1 MRSVP
6 WDAPPG
12 CVPGAQPLSAGD
24 AGHYTAFESM
34 GSGNP
39 APQGSQPSLAG
50 HLDRQHRHRLTAATS
65 EDHVMAK
72 ETQELHPRG
81 RRLRSQLWFDNPDDP
96 GMTALY
102 FERYLNFG
110 LTKHELM
117 SGRPIIGIAQSGS
130 DLSPCNRH
138 HLQLAQRVR
147 EGIRDG
153 GGIALEFPTHPIQE
167 TGKRPTAALD
177 RNLSYLSLV
186 EVLFGYPL
194 DGVVLTTGCDKTTPA
209 AIMAAAT
216 VNIPAIVLS
225 GGPMLD
231 GWWKGERAGSG
242 TIKWAMGKKLA
253 AGEIDY
259 KEYVDAVAA
268 SAPSI
273 GHCNTMGTAST
284 MNALAEALGL
294 SLPGCAAIPAP
305 YRERGQIA
313 YETGRRAVEIVLED
327 LKPTDILTRTAFEN
341 AIVAC
346 SAIGGSTN
354 APIHINA
361 IARHAGIELTMDDWE
376 TIGLDVPLLVNM
388 QPAGKYLGEEYHRA
402 GGLPAV
408 MHELIKAKRIHV
420 DAPTINGKTVGEN
433 ARGAGTADADVI
445 RPYNRP
451 LRQQAGFKVLKG
463 NLFDSA
469 IMKVSVIS
477 EEFRARYL
485 SNPADPNA
493 FEGRAVVFDG
503 PEDYHRRIDDPAL
516 AIDDKTILFIRGVG
530 PIGYP
535 GSAEVVN
542 MQPPAALLKQGINSL
557 PCIGDGRQSGTSGSP
572 SILNASP
579 EAAAGGGL
587 ALLKTGDRVRIDLN
601 RGTADMLISPAEL
614 SARRQ
619 ALEQQGGYPFP
630 ESQTPWQEIQRA
642 LVDQLADGMV
652 LKPAVKYQ
660 RVAQKFIP
668 RNSH

>member
-1 MRSVP
+1 MTKDS
-6 WDAPPG
+6 D
-12 CVPGAQPLSAGD
+12 
-24 AGHYTAFESM
+24 
-34 GSGNP
+34 
-39 APQGSQPSLAG
+39 
-50 HLDRQHRHRLTAATS
+50 
-65 EDHVMAK
+65 
-72 ETQELHPRG
+72 ELHPRG
-81 RRLRSQLWFDNPDDP
+81 RRFRSQLWFDNPEDP

-110 LTKHELM
+110 LTKGELM

-138 HLQLAQRVR
+138 HLQLAERVR
-147 EGIRDG
+147 EGIRDAG
-153 GGIALEFPTHPIQE
+153 GVALEFPTHPIQE

-177 RNLSYLSLV
+177 RNLSYLGLV

-242 TIKWAMGKKLA
+242 TIKWAMSKKLA

-259 KEYVDAVAA
+259 QEYIDAVAA

-313 YETGRRAVEIVLED
+313 FETGRRAVEIVLDD
-327 LKPTDILTRTAFEN
+327 LKPSDILTRAAFEN

-361 IARHAGIELTMDDWE
+361 IARHAGIELTVEDWE
-376 TIGLDVPLLVNM
+376 TIGLDVPLMVDM
-388 QPAGKYLGEEYHRA
+388 QPAGKYLGEEYYRA

-408 MHELIKAKRIHV
+408 MHELIAAGRIHA
-420 DAPTINGKTVGEN
+420 DALTINGKTVGEN
-433 ARGAGTADADVI
+433 ACAAKVADPDVI
-445 RPYNRP
+445 RPYDRP
-451 LRQQAGFKVLKG
+451 LKAKAGFKVLRG

-469 IMKVSVIS
+469 IMKLSVIS

-485 SNPADPNA
+485 SNPQDPNA
-493 FEGRAVVFDG
+493 LEGRAAVFDG

-516 AIDDKTILFIRGVG
+516 AIDAATILVIRGVG

-542 MQPPAALLKQGINSL
+542 MQPPAALIKQGINSL

-587 ALLKTGDRVRIDLN
+587 ALLRTGDRVRIDLD
-601 RGTADMLISPAEL
+601 RGTANMLVSEAEL
-614 SARRQ
+614 AARRA
-619 ALEQQGGYPFP
+619 ALEQQGGYHFP
-630 ESQTPWQEIQRA
+630 ASQTPWQEIQRA

-660 RVAQKFIP
+660 RVAQKSIP